1 MNKSLKIVLM
11 GYGKMGKAIENI
23 ALSRGHKM
31 VQVFSSKSPATSP
44 DAIPAAD
51 IIIEFTRPETAYKN
65 LELSIKSGTP
75 VITGTTGW
83 LERLNEIEILCAER
97 DGTFLY
103 SSNFSIGMNVF
114 FEINQL
120 LARLMN
126 KTGDYRASME
136 ERHHIQKKDKPSGT
150 AVTLA
155 QQIINESSR
164 ISNWTLEQGQTN
176 TELPIKVVR
185 EGDIKGFHSIE
196 YRSDIDRIRIEHE
209 AFSREGFAMGAVM
222 VAEWIVNKKGVFRM
236 EDYVREVLLH

>member
-136 ERHHIQKKDKPSGT
+136 ERHHITKKGQT
-150 AVTLA
+150 ETVQTVTLA
-155 QQIINESSR
+155 QQIINESSGL
-164 ISNWTLEQGQTN
+164 SNWTLEQGQTN
-176 TELPIKVVR
+176 TEL
-185 EGDIKGFHSIE
+185 
-196 YRSDIDRIRIEHE
+196 
-209 AFSREGFAMGAVM
+209 
-222 VAEWIVNKKGVFRM
+222 
-236 EDYVREVLLH
+236 L